1 MINRSIFFQQLSLK
15 RKTGAVPHAISD
27 IRQMICFWIE
37 RHILLVSIHERA
49 QCFTFNLK
57 NNQGTIHFFH
67 HRRRFKAN
75 YTRLTNKY
83 WPKMFSCVALFFYY
97 LFTGCF
103 ICFHPVITKYGQEI
117 TALFL
122 RAHLCGLGYPRQPF
136 PRVTLAELNL
146 LLFLWKLHLTVYMR
160 IANLSRGPDISGG
173 RVVSL
178 RQVG

>member
-1 MINRSIFFQQLSLK
+1 MLYVQLEKQPRNNSLLSSPTK
-15 RKTGAVPHAISD
+15 VQGELHSAHE
-27 IRQMICFWIE
+27 Q
-37 RHILLVSIHERA
+37 ILTENVQLCGPV
-49 QCFTFNLK
+49 
-57 NNQGTIHFFH
+57 
-67 HRRRFKAN
+67 
-75 YTRLTNKY
+75 
-83 WPKMFSCVALFFYY
+83 FYY